1 MAVSAYRAAQQAEQ
15 ERLVGELVARFGL
28 EPGSANHRRA
38 VRFASANLNDSP
50 YAYPAPT
57 HVKAR
62 YRREIEKLEINS
74 QLSKRTALSDTLE
87 RLVTRHTLSRGDWDR
102 EEKLYGKLALL
113 LHLSGGV
120 LHHTPASDA
129 QVAAHRE
136 HAAEVVALDGRTDC
150 YADQLRAL
158 ACEWN
163 KGGSRGDDDTDDELS
178 DWSAKS
184 DGEEEPACKNGGAH
198 VAEPAVLDGDRS
210 GRAPPAGG
218 AHAQCAAGVQA
229 SAHSAGHGLSPLAY
243 HLPPG
248 LHACAVDPQNPCHL
262 AMACAQQ
269 AAREDDAS
277 LLWRVQHLVAH
288 EETVVREVLD
298 MLCGSEGRL
307 FGTRVPS
314 HGRHDAGAG
323 LGSSDVEAR
332 TGAGVARLGAS
343 DSRSSRRS
351 EFHLRQ
357 PIALLHLSPQ
367 VHACPR
373 GEQHLRKRQ
382 VPRTCKFKGIS
393 PFRRHSDGC
402 TTDCTRC

>member
-62 YRREIEKLEINS
+62 YQREIDKLEINS
-74 QLSKRTALSDTLE
+74 QLSKRTALADTLE
-87 RLVTRHTLSRGDWDR
+87 RLVTRHTLGRGDWDR

-113 LHLSGGV
+113 LHLSVGV
-120 LHHTPASDA
+120 LHHTPESDA

-136 HAAEVVALDGRTDC
+136 HAAEAVALDGRTDS

-163 KGGSRGDDDTDDELS
+163 EGGSHGDGDTDDDLS
-178 DWSAKS
+178 DWSAES
-184 DGEEEPACKNGGAH
+184 DREEEPACKNGGGHKA
-198 VAEPAVLDGDRS
+198 APAVLDEDRR
-210 GRAPPAGG
+210 GRAPQAGE
-218 AHAQCAAGVQA
+218 AHAQRATGLQA
-229 SAHSAGHGLSPLAY
+229 SAHSAGHGMSPLAY

-248 LHACAVDPQNPCHL
+248 LHACAVDPHNPCHL

-269 AAREDDAS
+269 EASADDAS
-277 LLWRVQHLVAH
+277 LRLWRMQHLVAH
-288 EETVVREVLD
+288 EEAVVREVLD

-314 HGRHDAGAG
+314 HGGHDAGDDG
-323 LGSSDVEAR
+323 LGSSHIDAR
-332 TGAGVARLGAS
+332 PGAGVSRLGAS

-373 GEQHLRKRQ
+373 PQLLLLPLLLLLLLLLLSSGAPSASNPL
-382 VPRTCKFKGIS
+382 TAS
-393 PFRRHSDGC
+393 SS
-402 TTDCTRC
+402 